1 MYGYIIGK
9 VTKITP
15 KYIIQE
21 NNGIGYIIIVPNPYN
36 FKLNEDYKIY
46 TYQYVREDQNDL
58 YGFLTDD
65 EKEMFLK
72 LISVSGIGPKSALSI
87 LAAGSVSE
95 IVKAIEARNDAYL
108 RKFPGIGQKASQQ
121 IILDLRGKLSFTED
135 LLSSGNNSAL
145 DDVEEALMALGYGKK
160 ELTKVLSKLDAK
172 KEVGDLI
179 KDALK
184 LLAKQEEL

>member
-58 YGFLTDD
+58 YGFLTDE

-72 LISVSGIGPKSALSI
+72 LISVSGIGPKSAL
-87 LAAGSVSE
+87 
-95 IVKAIEARNDAYL
+95 
-108 RKFPGIGQKASQQ
+108 
-121 IILDLRGKLSFTED
+121 
-135 LLSSGNNSAL
+135 
-145 DDVEEALMALGYGKK
+145 
-160 ELTKVLSKLDAK
+160 
-172 KEVGDLI
+172 
-179 KDALK
+179 
-184 LLAKQEEL
+184 

>member
-9 VTKITP
+9 ITKISP
-15 KYIIQE
+15 KYIICE
-21 NNGIGYIIIVPNPYN
+21 NNGIGYLIIVPNPYN
-36 FKLNEDYKIY
+36 YKLNQDYKVF
-46 TYQYVREDQNDL
+46 THQYVREDIIDL
-58 YGFLTDD
+58 YGFISEE
-65 EKEMFLK
+65 EKDLFLK

-95 IVKAIEARNDAYL
+95 IVKAIEARNDTYL

-121 IILDLRGKLSFTED
+121 IILDLRGKLSFTD
-135 LLSSGNNSAL
+135 DFVSSGNSSTL

-160 ELTKVLSKLDAK
+160 ELSKVLSKLDAT

-184 LLAKQEEL
+184 LLAK

>member
-58 YGFLTDD
+58 YGFLTDE

-87 LAAGSVSE
+87 LAVGSVAE

-121 IILDLRGKLSFTED
+121 IILDLRGKVSFNED

-184 LLAKQEEL
+184 LLAK

>member
-1 MYGYIIGK
+1 MYGYIIGR

-21 NNGIGYIIIVPNPYN
+21 NNGIGYIIVVPNPYN
-36 FKLNEDYKIY
+36 YKLNEEYKIY
-46 TYQYVREDQNDL
+46 TYQYVREDQNEL
-58 YGFLTDD
+58 YGFLLDE
-65 EKEMFLK
+65 EKELFLK

-87 LAAGSVSE
+87 LASGTVSE
-95 IVKAIEARNDAYL
+95 IIRAIESRNDAYL
-108 RKFPGIGQKASQQ
+108 RKFPGIGTKASQQ

-135 LLSSGNNSAL
+135 VISTGSGTSSL
-145 DDVEEALMALGYGKK
+145 QDVEEALVALGYSKK
-160 ELTKVLSKLDAK
+160 ELTKVLSKLDAT

-184 LLAKQEEL
+184 ILAK